1 MKNDNS
7 QQRSEIHE
15 GVNKIQS
22 KVQANV
28 EDLYNL
34 LWINLKNV
42 RKKEKENSRAI
53 TEIGL
58 LLIISIF
65 VNACLFAL
73 LFFIVLKG

>member
-1 MKNDNS
+1 MRNDNS
-7 QQRSEIHE
+7 QQWSEMYE
-15 GVNKIQS
+15 DVNIIQDDI
-22 KVQANV
+22 K
-28 EDLYNL
+28 DLHDL
-34 LWINLKNV
+34 FRIDLKNL

-65 VNACLFAL
+65 VNICMFAL

>member
-7 QQRSEIHE
+7 QQRSEIYE
-15 GVNKIQS
+15 NKSKVQS
-22 KVQANV
+22 KVQV
-28 EDLYNL
+28 DIKDLYNL
-34 LWINLKNV
+34 LLINLKNL

-65 VNACLFAL
+65 VNICMFAL

>member
-1 MKNDNS
+1 MRDYNDQHRIEMYEDVS
-7 QQRSEIHE
+7 A
-15 GVNKIQS
+15 IQADI
-22 KVQANV
+22 K
-28 EDLYNL
+28 DLHDL
-34 LWINLKNV
+34 FRIDLKNV

-65 VNACLFAL
+65 VNVCLFAI

>member
-1 MKNDNS
+1 MRNDNS
-7 QQRSEIHE
+7 QQRSEMYKD
-15 GVNKIQS
+15 VNIIQADI
-22 KVQANV
+22 K
-28 EDLYNL
+28 DLHDL
-34 LWINLKNV
+34 FRINLKNLH
-42 RKKEKENSRAI
+42 KKEKENSRAI

>member
-7 QQRSEIHE
+7 QQRSEIYE
-15 GVNKIQS
+15 NKS
-22 KVQANV
+22 KVQSKAQADIK
-28 EDLYNL
+28 DLYNL
-34 LWINLKNV
+34 LWINLKNL

-65 VNACLFAL
+65 VNICMLAL

>member
-1 MKNDNS
+1 MRSCNE
-7 QQRSEIHE
+7 QQQSEMYE
-15 GVNKIQS
+15 DVSAIQADI
-22 KVQANV
+22 KDPH
-28 EDLYNL
+28 DLFR
-34 LWINLKNV
+34 IDLKNL

-65 VNACLFAL
+65 VNVCMFAL

>member
-1 MKNDNS
+1 MRDYNDQHRIEMYEDVS
-7 QQRSEIHE
+7 A
-15 GVNKIQS
+15 IQADI
-22 KVQANV
+22 K
-28 EDLYNL
+28 DLHDL
-34 LWINLKNV
+34 FRIDLKNV

-65 VNACLFAL
+65 VNVCMFAL

>member
-7 QQRSEIHE
+7 QQRSEIYE
-15 GVNKIQS
+15 DGSKIQNDA
-22 KVQANV
+22 K
-28 EDLYNL
+28 DLYNL
-34 LWINLKNV
+34 LWINLKNL

-53 TEIGL
+53 TEIGM
-58 LLIISIF
+58 LLIGNIF

>member
-1 MKNDNS
+1 MRSCKE
-7 QQRSEIHE
+7 QQRAEMYEDVSA
-15 GVNKIQS
+15 IQADI
-22 KVQANV
+22 K
-28 EDLYNL
+28 DLHDL
-34 LWINLKNV
+34 FRIDLKNLH
-42 RKKEKENSRAI
+42 KKEKENSRAI

>member
-1 MKNDNS
+1 MRDRNE
-7 QQRSEIHE
+7 QQRSEMYE
-15 GVNKIQS
+15 DVSAIQADI
-22 KVQANV
+22 K
-28 EDLYNL
+28 DLHNPFR
-34 LWINLKNV
+34 IDLKNLH
-42 RKKEKENSRAI
+42 KKEKENSRAI

>member
-1 MKNDNS
+1 MRNDNS
-7 QQRSEIHE
+7 QQRSEMYE
-15 GVNKIQS
+15 DVNIIQDDI
-22 KVQANV
+22 K
-28 EDLYNL
+28 DLHDL
-34 LWINLKNV
+34 FRINLKNL

-65 VNACLFAL
+65 VNICMFAL

>member
-7 QQRSEIHE
+7 QQRSEIYE
-15 GVNKIQS
+15 DKSKIQS
-22 KVQANV
+22 KTQA
-28 EDLYNL
+28 DIKGLYNL
-34 LWINLKNV
+34 LWINLRNL

-65 VNACLFAL
+65 VNICMFAL

>member
-7 QQRSEIHE
+7 QQRSEIYE
-15 GVNKIQS
+15 NKS
-22 KVQANV
+22 KVQSKAQADIK
-28 EDLYNL
+28 DLYNL
-34 LWINLKNV
+34 IWINLKNLH
-42 RKKEKENSRAI
+42 KKEKENSRAI

>member
-1 MKNDNS
+1 MRSCNE
-7 QQRSEIHE
+7 QQRSEMYE
-15 GVNKIQS
+15 DVSAIQADI
-22 KVQANV
+22 K
-28 EDLYNL
+28 DLHDL
-34 LWINLKNV
+34 FRIDLKNLH
-42 RKKEKENSRAI
+42 KKEKENSRAI

>member
-1 MKNDNS
+1 MRNYNE
-7 QQRSEIHE
+7 QQRSEMYE
-15 GVNKIQS
+15 DVSAIQADI
-22 KVQANV
+22 K
-28 EDLYNL
+28 DLHDL
-34 LWINLKNV
+34 FRIDLKNL

>member
-1 MKNDNS
+1 MRSSNE
-7 QQRSEIHE
+7 QQRSEMYE
-15 GVNKIQS
+15 DVSAIQTDI
-22 KVQANV
+22 K
-28 EDLYNL
+28 DLHDL
-34 LWINLKNV
+34 FRIDLKNL

>member
-7 QQRSEIHE
+7 QQRSEIYE
-15 GVNKIQS
+15 DKSKIQS
-22 KVQANV
+22 KVQADIK
-28 EDLYNL
+28 DLYNL

-42 RKKEKENSRAI
+42 RKKEEENSQAI
-53 TEIGL
+53 TEIGF